1 VSGGA
6 RNRVREAGNCEEH
19 MGSVDLGQNWHTRRY
34 RGERRGRGKEGDRAK
49 WRGAGGL
56 HATGMGGRRSRE
68 AVERER
74 RRAGWGGVGG
84 GGLGGSYRAAP
95 LNTELPSLPSSSAC
109 SSAQVAIQRDSKSA
123 SRAKVKRKR
132 VGRRNARKA
141 QLLARTAQTERRG
154 EGGGGPGFAV

>member
-1 VSGGA
+1 MSGGA

-84 GGLGGSYRAAP
+84 EGVGGLLSGRPFKYRAP
-95 LNTELPSLPSSSAC
+95 LPPEL
-109 SSAQVAIQRDSKSA
+109 
-123 SRAKVKRKR
+123 
-132 VGRRNARKA
+132 VG
-141 QLLARTAQTERRG
+141 L
-154 EGGGGPGFAV
+154 

>member
-84 GGLGGSYRAAP
+84 EGVGGLLSGRPFKYRAP
-95 LNTELPSLPSSSAC
+95 LPPEL
-109 SSAQVAIQRDSKSA
+109 
-123 SRAKVKRKR
+123 
-132 VGRRNARKA
+132 VG
-141 QLLARTAQTERRG
+141 L
-154 EGGGGPGFAV
+154 